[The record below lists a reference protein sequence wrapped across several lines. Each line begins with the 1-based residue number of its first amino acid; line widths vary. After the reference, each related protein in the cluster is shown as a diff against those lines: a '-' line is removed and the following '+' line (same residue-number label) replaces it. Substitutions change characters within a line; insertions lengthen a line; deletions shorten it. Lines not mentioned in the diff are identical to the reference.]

1 MRLIRFI
8 RFMRQILRDKPADL
22 EWIEK
27 QGLLAVKLAQIFALR
42 PDILG
47 SEKCLQLQKLYQHA
61 VTIPSEDVQLII
73 DEKSPKGFKK
83 RVIEMGME
91 PFAAAS
97 VGQVHIGKLDTGEK
111 VAIKVIKSDFE
122 QAFKRDIKRMR
133 KWLRFGLGFSPR
145 LRKVGNPI
153 ALLKH
158 VEDYTLRELDLRNEI
173 KGQLEL
179 NEIKKSLNDKFPMP
193 MLTFPNYW
201 EEISNQHIL
210 VSEFIEGNTIRELMD
225 KKEVSWDQLL
235 QLFRIHGAYMFGV
248 GTFHGDLHPGNCIIN
263 QEGKFVFIDNGAICH
278 SPKNISKS
286 LFNFFYNLSNGN
298 KKQSFESLLSISEQ
312 GKNPNYD
319 KYFSEMDNIYL
330 DFENR
335 KAGEESLTKI
345 MMKTVRTAVV
355 HAKAD
360 FGEEAFPIIR
370 SLMYLDGI
378 VITSYPNIQ
387 LISEMRPYLEEFRV
401 LHSSSE
407 EINNNQL

>member
-1 MRLIRFI
+1 
-8 RFMRQILRDKPADL
+8 
-22 EWIEK
+22 
-27 QGLLAVKLAQIFALR
+27 
-42 PDILG
+42 
-47 SEKCLQLQKLYQHA
+47 
-61 VTIPSEDVQLII
+61 
-73 DEKSPKGFKK
+73 
-83 RVIEMGME
+83 
-91 PFAAAS
+91 
-97 VGQVHIGKLDTGEK
+97 
-111 VAIKVIKSDFE
+111 
-122 QAFKRDIKRMR
+122 
-133 KWLRFGLGFSPR
+133 
-145 LRKVGNPI
+145 
-153 ALLKH
+153 
-158 VEDYTLRELDLRNEI
+158 
-173 KGQLEL
+173 
-179 NEIKKSLNDKFPMP
+179 
-193 MLTFPNYW
+193 
-201 EEISNQHIL
+201 
-210 VSEFIEGNTIRELMD
+210 MD